1 MLLSTPLRKMCLR
14 FRVNV
19 SLKVQFDQFIN
30 WTNQVLCKHGAIA
43 LANGSV
49 GLAYTKPTTVPE
61 DYRWIDY
68 GMDGQMD
75 MVKLQ

>member
-1 MLLSTPLRKMCLR
+1 M
-14 FRVNV
+14 

-30 WTNQVLCKHGAIA
+30 WTNQVLGKHGAIA

-49 GLAYTKPTTVPE
+49 GLAYTKPMTVPE

-68 GMDGQMD
+68 AGWIW
-75 MVKLQ
+75 